1 MGERRGGEGG
11 IKCGGGGEGKEGG
24 DREERRRKGGEGR
37 QDYEK
42 GLTGLGERISRNNP
56 NTRKNIGSVHN
67 RAERNAASSLV
78 GAWKCNFRKL

>member
-1 MGERRGGEGG
+1 MGEEEREKREEIERRGGG
-11 IKCGGGGEGKEGG
+11 
-24 DREERRRKGGEGR
+24 GGEGR

-42 GLTGLGERISRNNP
+42 GLTGLGERISRINP
-56 NTRKNIGSVHN
+56 NTRKNIVHN